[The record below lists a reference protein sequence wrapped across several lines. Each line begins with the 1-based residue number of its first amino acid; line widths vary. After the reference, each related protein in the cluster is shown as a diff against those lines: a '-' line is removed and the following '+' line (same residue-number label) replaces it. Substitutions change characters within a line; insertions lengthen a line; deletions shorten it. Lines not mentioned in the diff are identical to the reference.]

1 MGPTT
6 KNICSAQSENLHNF
20 EIVLCIL
27 RILRLPSNL
36 KIVHYICMISRLR
49 NYSCMISR
57 LRNYGCLISRC
68 ASIVRS
74 LRGQLYSCK
83 TPCRY
88 TKTTSYCSAQNVSKT
103 FCWFFS
109 LSLTLR
115 DRNIPSM
122 HADGAYQGC
131 LSSCKLRSRAL
142 TVSRTGKVESSHIDI
157 QIAHVSHAI
166 LRLYILCEIAQRL
179 SYVSQ
184 TECR

>member
-1 MGPTT
+1 MTVAAFSSGFLNTLSRSTLSCYLLCNTSGWEVRFYMEEKKCEIRREKCEISKCEIWREKCEISKWEIRREMKNSKFAVCNWIHKNYFILLGT
-6 KNICSAQSENLHNF
+6 KCLENFLLF
-20 EIVLCIL
+20 
-27 RILRLPSNL
+27 
-36 KIVHYICMISRLR
+36 
-49 NYSCMISR
+49 
-57 LRNYGCLISRC
+57 
-68 ASIVRS
+68 
-74 LRGQLYSCK
+74 
-83 TPCRY
+83 
-88 TKTTSYCSAQNVSKT
+88 
-103 FCWFFS
+103 FFS

-166 LRLYILCEIAQRL
+166 LRLHTLCEIAQRL

>member
-1 MGPTT
+1 M
-6 KNICSAQSENLHNF
+6 KF
-20 EIVLCIL
+20 EGRNVKF
-27 RILRLPSNL
+27 RSVKFEGRNVKFRSVKFEGRNVKFRSGKFEGKW
-36 KIVHYICMISRLR
+36 KI
-49 NYSCMISR
+49 
-57 LRNYGCLISRC
+57 
-68 ASIVRS
+68 RS
-74 LRGQLYSCK
+74 LQCAIG
-83 TPCRY
+83 Y

-103 FCWFFS
+103 FCCFFS

-166 LRLYILCEIAQRL
+166 LRLHTLCEIAQRL